1 MSLLGRGLGRLLR
14 GGDVCPGWGGRE
26 YFSKQRGKGSR
37 KKNGIGQGQGLN
49 GQQAAWPRSCGKWLQ
64 MLGGAPAS
72 SADFSHWLH

>member
-37 KKNGIGQGQGLN
+37 KKDGIGQGQGLN
-49 GQQAAWPRSCGKWLQ
+49 GQQAT
-64 MLGGAPAS
+64 
-72 SADFSHWLH
+72 